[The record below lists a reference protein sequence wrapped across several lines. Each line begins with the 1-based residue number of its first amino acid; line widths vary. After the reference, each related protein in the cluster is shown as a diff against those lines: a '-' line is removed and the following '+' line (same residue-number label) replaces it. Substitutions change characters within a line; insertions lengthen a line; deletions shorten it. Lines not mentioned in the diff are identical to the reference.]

1 MTARRRLGAS
11 LGAQT
16 HTKPWWIWAILGWTA
31 ESGPCHGTKASG
43 PDWQGHLC
51 AERPNVLGLTVV
63 VRKTRLIALPQ
74 LPGAAET
81 RQLKTKEGAAY
92 KTRDVHCPAVLEG
105 RSLKSRCLQARAP
118 REVPG
123 RTSPPLSAAAGTGNL
138 GVPQPAVAS
147 LQPLLLSSLGLVS
160 VSVSTRPSPN
170 KAASHWIRVLSNPV

>member
-1 MTARRRLGAS
+1 MTPRRWLGAS

-16 HTKPWWIWAILGWTA
+16 HRKLWWIWAILGWTA
-31 ESGPCHGTKASG
+31 ESGPCNGTKALG

-81 RQLKTKEGAAY
+81 RPQKWQLKT
-92 KTRDVHCPAVLEG
+92 RDLHCPAVLEG

-123 RTSPPLSAAAGTGNL
+123 RTSPPLSCCRRGQPRRSSASSGIAPASAAVIT
-138 GVPQPAVAS
+138 QPRLRVCVHAS
-147 LQPLLLSSLGLVS
+147 LS
-160 VSVSTRPSPN
+160 
-170 KAASHWIRVLSNPV
+170 